1 MDPNVNGHPAMSG
14 QGHLREDTA
23 GQWLSVKEAVVYC
36 ADRGLSRNEKTIRRW
51 AERSIKR
58 PESPEVQVREQDTGF
73 GFRYMIEKGSLDLKI
88 KQELEFAAE
97 RGDAVMSGHAPSD
110 PDMPGAARH
119 EVESQ
124 SRVGTSPDME
134 GQADPRPGAPTP
146 VRNETEP
153 QDDAGSWPDV
163 PGHALAEGDMP
174 ARKLEVRAVGHDF
187 LMKQIEMKDQQLA
200 MKDEQ
205 IRSLLER
212 DKETNF
218 LITLLHDLVHD
229 VLALP
234 KTEREHIWPSASN
247 EGPSM
252 PDQPDTG
259 RPIGADR

>member
-14 QGHLREDTA
+14 QAHLQEDTA

-73 GFRYMIEKGSLDLKI
+73 GFRYMIEKNSLDLKI

-97 RGDAVMSGHAPSD
+97 RGDTVTSGHAPSD
-110 PDMPGAARH
+110 PDTPGAARH
-119 EVESQ
+119 KVEPHIGAQ
-124 SRVGTSPDME
+124 TRPDMD
-134 GQADPRPGAPTP
+134 GQAAPRPGAPTP
-146 VRNETEP
+146 VHDEAESRDEDEP
-153 QDDAGSWPDV
+153 RPDV
-163 PGHALAEGDMP
+163 PGQAPTEGDMP
-174 ARKLEVRAVGHDF
+174 ARKLQVRSVGDDF

-200 MKDEQ
+200 VKDEQ
-205 IRSLLER
+205 IRSMLER

-234 KTEREHIWPSASN
+234 KTEREHVWPRTSNDGPSAP
-247 EGPSM
+247 GQYDP
-252 PDQPDTG
+252 G
-259 RPIGADR
+259 RPTDAAQ

>member
-1 MDPNVNGHPAMSG
+1 MPG
-14 QGHLREDTA
+14 QAHLGEDTA
-23 GQWLSVKEAVVYC
+23 GQWMSVKEAVVYC
-36 ADRGLSRNEKTIRRW
+36 ADRGLPRNEKTIRRW

-73 GFRYMIEKGSLDLKI
+73 GFRYMIEKDSLDLKI

-97 RGDAVMSGHAPSD
+97 RGDAVMPGHAPSD

-119 EVESQ
+119 EADQQ
-124 SRVGTSPDME
+124 SAAGSSPDMD

-146 VRNETEP
+146 VHDETEP
-153 QDDAGSWPDV
+153 QDDDGSRPDV
-163 PGHALAEGDMP
+163 PGQALTEGDMP
-174 ARKLEVRAVGHDF
+174 ARKLPVRSVGDDF

-200 MKDEQ
+200 VKDEQ
-205 IRSLLER
+205 IRSMLER

-234 KTEREHIWPSASN
+234 KTEREHVWPGAS
-247 EGPSM
+247 GQSDP
-252 PDQPDTG
+252 G
-259 RPIGADR
+259 RPMGTDH

>member
-51 AERSIKR
+51 AERSMRR
-58 PESPEVQVREQDTGF
+58 PESPEVRVREQDTGF

-88 KQELEFAAE
+88 KQELEFTAE
-97 RGDAVMSGHAPSD
+97 RGDAVMAGHAPSD
-110 PDMPGAARH
+110 PDTPGAARH
-119 EVESQ
+119 ETEPQ
-124 SRVGTSPDME
+124 SGADTSPDME
-134 GQADPRPGAPTP
+134 GQADAGPGAPTP
-146 VRNETEP
+146 AHGETEP
-153 QDDAGSWPDV
+153 QVDDGARPDV
-163 PGHALAEGDMP
+163 PGQALSEGDMP
-174 ARKLEVRAVGHDF
+174 ARKLQVRSVGDDF

-205 IRSLLER
+205 IRALLER

-234 KTEREHIWPSASN
+234 RTEKEHVWPGAS
-247 EGPSM
+247 G
-252 PDQPDTG
+252 QPDTG
-259 RPIGADR
+259 RSPGTGH

>member
-1 MDPNVNGHPAMSG
+1 MSG
-14 QGHLREDTA
+14 QAHLQEGTA

-88 KQELEFAAE
+88 KQELEFVAE
-97 RGDAVMSGHAPSD
+97 RGDAVMPGHAPSG
-110 PDMPGAARH
+110 PDTPGAARH
-119 EVESQ
+119 EIEPQ
-124 SRVGTSPDME
+124 SGVNNRPYTD
-134 GQADPRPGAPTP
+134 GQAGPGPGAPTP
-146 VRNETEP
+146 VRGEAEP
-153 QDDAGSWPDV
+153 RDDDGSRPDV
-163 PGHALAEGDMP
+163 PGQALTEGDMP
-174 ARKLEVRAVGHDF
+174 ARKLQVRSVGDDF

-234 KTEREHIWPSASN
+234 KTEREHVWPSAS
-247 EGPSM
+247 GQSDP
-252 PDQPDTG
+252 G
-259 RPIGADR
+259 RPMGTDH